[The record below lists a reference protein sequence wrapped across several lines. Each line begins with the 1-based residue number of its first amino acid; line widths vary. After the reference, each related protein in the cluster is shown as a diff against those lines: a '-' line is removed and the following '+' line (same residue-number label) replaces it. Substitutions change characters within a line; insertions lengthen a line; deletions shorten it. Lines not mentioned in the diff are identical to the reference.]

1 MFVWSVIM
9 ATLKRMEKR
18 LEKVEDWVKQFE
30 RDTGPKMVLENT
42 SWLIEQLRMAADQFK
57 RQEGTMIQLQN
68 QLEQNSMF
76 VQSFLEE
83 EDMVLQFQSFLTK
96 KQEEA
101 NAVQESETESV
112 DVQEQAEDGKEVGE
126 GDA

>member
-1 MFVWSVIM
+1 M
-9 ATLKRMEKR
+9 KRIEKR
-18 LEKVEDWVKQFE
+18 LEQVEDWMKQFE
-30 RDTGPKMVLENT
+30 KDTGPKMVMENMN
-42 SWLIEQLRMAADQFK
+42 WLLEQLRMAGDQFK

-83 EDMVLQFQSFLTK
+83 EDMVLQFQSFLVK

-101 NAVQESETESV
+101 NAVQKSKAKSM
-112 DVQEQAEDGKEVGE
+112 DAQEQAEDGEEVGE
-126 GDA
+126 GDPEGK

>member
-1 MFVWSVIM
+1 M
-9 ATLKRMEKR
+9 ANMKRIEKR
-18 LEKVEDWVKQFE
+18 LEQVEDWMKQFE
-30 RDTGPKMVLENT
+30 KDTGPKMVMENMN
-42 SWLIEQLRMAADQFK
+42 WLLEQLRMAGDQFK

-83 EDMVLQFQSFLTK
+83 EDMVLQFQSFLVK

-101 NAVQESETESV
+101 NAVQKSKAKSM
-112 DVQEQAEDGKEVGE
+112 DAQEQAEDGEEVGE
-126 GDA
+126 GDPEGK